1 MVDPDPAADDA
12 RLMRL
17 ALELAET
24 AVEHDDVPI
33 GAVLARDGEVIAE
46 AVNER
51 ELRGDPT
58 AHAEILALRAGA
70 GVVDDGWRLLDT
82 TLYVTLEPCAMC
94 AGAISHAR
102 IGRVVYGARDEKG
115 GAVESGV
122 RFFGQP
128 TCHSKPEVTG
138 GVMAEEAG
146 ILLKDFFKARR

>member
-1 MVDPDPAADDA
+1 MVNPDTAADDA

-82 TLYVTLEPCAMC
+82 TLYVTL
-94 AGAISHAR
+94 
-102 IGRVVYGARDEKG
+102 
-115 GAVESGV
+115 
-122 RFFGQP
+122 
-128 TCHSKPEVTG
+128 
-138 GVMAEEAG
+138 
-146 ILLKDFFKARR
+146 